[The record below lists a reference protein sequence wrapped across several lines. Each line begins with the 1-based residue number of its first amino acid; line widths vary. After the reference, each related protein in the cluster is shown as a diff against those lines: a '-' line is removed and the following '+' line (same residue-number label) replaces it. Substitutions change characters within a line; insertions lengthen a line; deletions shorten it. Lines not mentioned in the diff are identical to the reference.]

1 MIVTG
6 AFGHSQAYDFVIGAT
21 SYELLRD
28 HKVPVLF
35 SK

>member
-6 AFGHSQAYDFVIGAT
+6 AFGHSRAYDFVIGAT
-21 SYELLRD
+21 TYALLRD
-28 HKVPVLF
+28 AKLPVLF